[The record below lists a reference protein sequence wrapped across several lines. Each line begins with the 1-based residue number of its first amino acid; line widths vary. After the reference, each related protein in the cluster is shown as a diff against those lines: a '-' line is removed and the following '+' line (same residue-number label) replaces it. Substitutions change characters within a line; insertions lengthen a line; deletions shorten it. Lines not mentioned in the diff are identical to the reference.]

1 VNAHKA
7 AMRRNRGLL
16 LILHTH
22 EQNRGD
28 RISARHENQNLTFSL
43 HGDGEIPDDA
53 CDVYISDVADE
64 LATYMRL
71 ASITFCG
78 GTLSNG
84 KTIDPFHPASMG
96 SAILHGS
103 FCGEHEESFNRYNEA
118 GASRLVLNGGELAK
132 TLSETIVPDIAAK
145 MAYAAWEI
153 SSEGGEVSGIIIAE
167 ILGKLAEGL
176 PKNATA

>member
-1 VNAHKA
+1 
-7 AMRRNRGLL
+7 
-16 LILHTH
+16 
-22 EQNRGD
+22 
-28 RISARHENQNLTFSL
+28 
-43 HGDGEIPDDA
+43 
-53 CDVYISDVADE
+53 
-64 LATYMRL
+64 MRL

-84 KTIDPFHPASMG
+84 ETIDPFHPASMG

-103 FCGEHEESFNRYNEA
+103 FCGEHEESFNHYNEA
-118 GASRLVLNGGELAK
+118 GATRLVLNGGELAK

-167 ILGKLAEGL
+167 ILEKLAEGL